1 MTCSHSGPLM
11 GVNDIL
17 AADHC
22 ALVVVDIQN
31 DFVHPDGF
39 TARAGGDVTPSVAA
53 VQKVNEA
60 IALFRE
66 RGVPTIFLREVVRRE
81 TLLDNFLA
89 RCGSYDACPARE
101 GTWGSELY
109 ADLTP
114 PRDVD
119 PVVEKPAYDGFNES
133 RLDQTLRHYGVR
145 TCVYAG
151 FASNVC
157 VEATARHGFERG
169 YYSVLLRDASAG
181 DSIEAHSRCI
191 DMWSAFYGPVV
202 AVADLA
208 AIWQEAPGRE

>member
-1 MTCSHSGPLM
+1 MVLD
-11 GVNDIL
+11 DIL

-22 ALVVVDIQN
+22 GLVVVDVQN

-39 TARAGGDVTPSVAA
+39 TARAGGDVAPSVSA
-53 VQKVNEA
+53 VRKVNEA
-60 IALFRE
+60 IALFQE
-66 RGVPTIFLREVVRRE
+66 HGAPTIFLREVVRRQ

-89 RCGSYDACPARE
+89 RCGSYEACPARE
-101 GTWGSELY
+101 GTWGCDWY

-133 RLDQTLRHYGVR
+133 RLDQTLKHYGVR

-169 YYSVLLRDASAG
+169 YYSVLLQDASAG
-181 DSIEAHSRCI
+181 DSLEAHDRCV
-191 DMWSAFYGPVV
+191 DMWRTFYGPVLPV
-202 AVADLA
+202 SDLA
-208 AIWQEAPGRE
+208 RIWQAVPGGE